1 VARLSGRPD
10 PCLGRAVYQGKAI
23 GAGACAPRRYGAR
36 ARRGSGTL
44 AWSDPAARGNLS
56 TGAPARESLGAT
68 GGGREGGSPVKPN
81 PLLLVALIVT
91 GAIAVWGIVDTAGL
105 AAFAAR
111 VVGLQFTS
119 RAWFIM
125 LTVSFMLLLSIW
137 LALSRYG
144 AVKLGRD
151 EDVPEFS
158 TVSWLTMLFAAGMG
172 VGLLYWGTAEP
183 LTHYLLISQYR
194 DPRDSA
200 GLALFVTN
208 FHWGLHAWSIYA
220 LTGLVIAYF
229 GFRLGCPSLVSA
241 PIVKVFGVNRLTRTV
256 GWLSDLM
263 AIVAIAIGVGGSVA
277 MGVFQVKEGVDAL
290 LGLEDTGLGLALGIF
305 VVLCVSYILPLTVD
319 LGRGMALLSNTAM
332 AVAGGLMIYILLAG
346 PTHFLMGGV
355 VHAIGDYLGGVLTH
369 GFRTFTFMDEEVGNW
384 FQSWTLTYMVWWLAW
399 APFVGVFIA
408 RISKGR
414 TIREFLCGVILVPTA
429 FSILWFGVF
438 GGVGFFGILRRD
450 VPVLDVVRENVSGVT
465 FFVLDYFPLPAL
477 TIAAVVVAAF
487 LFIVTSVVS
496 AAFVLGMFS
505 TGGDLNPSARVKLS
519 WGVMLGGLGL
529 VMILS
534 GSIDAIKSII
544 AVGALPFVFI
554 VLLLIVCLLK
564 ALKEERQHAK

>member
-1 VARLSGRPD
+1 ML
-10 PCLGRAVYQGKAI
+10 Q
-23 GAGACAPRRYGAR
+23 
-36 ARRGSGTL
+36 
-44 AWSDPAARGNLS
+44 
-56 TGAPARESLGAT
+56 
-68 GGGREGGSPVKPN
+68 N
-81 PLLLVALIVT
+81 PLLLVALIIT
-91 GAIAVWGIVDTAGL
+91 GAVATWGIVDTAGL
-105 AAFAAR
+105 ADFASYL
-111 VVGLQFTS
+111 VGIQFTS

-125 LTVSFMLLLSIW
+125 LTVSFMLIVSVW

-144 AVKLGRD
+144 RIKLGQDDD
-151 EDVPEFS
+151 EPEFS

-183 LTHYLLISQYR
+183 LTHYLLISEYE
-194 DPRDSA
+194 DPRASA
-200 GLALFVTN
+200 SLALFVTN

-229 GFRLGCPSLVSA
+229 CFRRGCPSLVSA
-241 PIVKVFGVNRLTRTV
+241 PIIKVFGSNGLTRSV
-256 GWLSDLM
+256 GWLSDLL

-277 MGVFQVKEGVDAL
+277 MGVFQVKEGIDAL
-290 LGLEDTGLGLALGIF
+290 FELEGTGMGLTLGIF
-305 VVLCVSYILPLTVD
+305 VVLCLSYIFPLTVD
-319 LGRGMALLSNTAM
+319 LGRGMAILSNSAM

-346 PTHFLMGGV
+346 PTHFIMGGIV
-355 VHAIGDYLGGVLTH
+355 QAAGEYLSGVITQ
-369 GFRTFTFMDEEVGNW
+369 GFRTYTFMDDRVGDW

-438 GGVGFFGILRRD
+438 GGVGFYGALELD
-450 VPVLDVVRENVSGVT
+450 VPILDVVRDNVSGVT
-465 FFVLDYFPLPAL
+465 FFVLDKFPLPTL

-505 TGGDLNPSARVKLS
+505 TGGDLNPSTRVKLS
-519 WGVMLGGLGL
+519 WGVVLGGLGL

-534 GSIDAIKSII
+534 GSIDAVKSII
-544 AVGALPFVFI
+544 ALGALPFVFI
-554 VLLLIVCLLK
+554 VLLLVVCLLK
-564 ALKEERQHAK
+564 ALKEERLGSS